1 MLSLRPRCLDSL
13 SRPGRMICID
23 RQGFSLIEPVMSSVL
38 LLIGAI
44 QIATLFDINMRAVE
58 NSRAINSADL
68 EIHVMID
75 KVRNLGSSYNW
86 CNGSGSVNTANC
98 TKHISQDAQAF
109 YSPSADRLRDFVAS
123 CKDPATQFSGSKN
136 FDPSKDKIISNLS
149 NFVNSLGNADSSEG
163 VKITSVFEDEKIRRF
178 KISFERSIAI
188 NGESRTL
195 KRWLYLIPDLANWC
209 P

>member
-1 MLSLRPRCLDSL
+1 
-13 SRPGRMICID
+13 MICKD
-23 RQGFSLIEPVMSSVL
+23 QQGFSLLEPIISSVL
-38 LLIGAI
+38 LFIGAI

-86 CNGSGSVNTANC
+86 CNGSGSVVTANC
-98 TKHISQDAQAF
+98 SKHISEDAQAF
-109 YSPSADRLRDFVAS
+109 YSPSTGRLSDFVAA
-123 CKDPATQFSGSKN
+123 CKDPATQFTGSKN
-136 FDPSKDKIISNLS
+136 FDPSKDRIISNLS
-149 NFVNSLGNADSSEG
+149 YYVNALGNADPSKG

-178 KISFERSIAI
+178 KISFERSIDI
-188 NGESRTL
+188 NGKPRIL